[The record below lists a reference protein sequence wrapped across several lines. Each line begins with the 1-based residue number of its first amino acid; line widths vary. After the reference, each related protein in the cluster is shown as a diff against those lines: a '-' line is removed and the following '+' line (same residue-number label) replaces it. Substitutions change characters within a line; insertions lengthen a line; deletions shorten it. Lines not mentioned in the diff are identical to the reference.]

1 MIRRHPLATFVVL
14 AFGVTWVVWIPRA
27 LGAPVGAVGQLS
39 TWAVA
44 VAAVLAA
51 LLTGGRGAVREL
63 LSRLVRWRVGL
74 RWYAVVLLGP
84 AAFWVLTALLFA
96 ALGGTWDDG
105 PLGITA
111 TDWAL
116 LPVVLLIAALTD
128 GLGEELGWR
137 GFALPQLLARR
148 TPLTAS
154 LVLGVVWA
162 AWHLPLLWTPGAA
175 LHEQPPWLLVLDL
188 LAKAVLFTWVFLHTR
203 GSVLLAVLFHASL
216 NVFSIPLAASSAGR
230 PALQVLALALEGVI
244 AAAVVLATRATFLH
258 RVHDPECLPRDDGR
272 RHATVHH

>member
-1 MIRRHPLATFVVL
+1 M
-14 AFGVTWVVWIPRA
+14 
-27 LGAPVGAVGQLS
+27 VGQLW
-39 TWAVA
+39 TWTVA

-84 AAFWVLTALLFA
+84 AAFWVLTTGLFA
-96 ALGGTWDDG
+96 ALGGIWEDG
-105 PLGITA
+105 PLASTA

-116 LPVVLLIAALTD
+116 LSVVLLIAALTD

-137 GFALPQLLARR
+137 GFALPQLLARY
-148 TPLTAS
+148 TPLAAS

-162 AWHLPLLWTPGAA
+162 AWHLPLLWTSGAA
-175 LHEQPPWLLVLDL
+175 LHQQPPWLLVLDVT
-188 LAKAVLFTWVFLHTR
+188 AKAILFTWVFLHTR

-230 PALQVLALALEGVI
+230 PALQVLALVLEWVI
-244 AAAVVLATRATFLH
+244 AAAVVVATRREFLGRARDPACLPHGH
-258 RVHDPECLPRDDGR
+258 RVGSLWVG
-272 RHATVHH
+272 ATGSYARWP

>member
-1 MIRRHPLATFVVL
+1 LLDLGIDIGVSDAPDQARRARADATSAAADLLGRYGDNPGAGRGLARWSDGGSRRRLAVVIRRHPLATFLVL
-14 AFGVTWVVWIPRA
+14 AVGATWAVWLPRA
-27 LGAPVGAVGQLS
+27 LGAPVGPVGQLW
-39 TWAVA
+39 TWVVA

-128 GLGEELGWR
+128 GLGEELGTVC
-137 GFALPQLLARR
+137 ALTVRAWLEISTSR
-148 TPLTAS
+148 S
-154 LVLGVVWA
+154 A
-162 AWHLPLLWTPGAA
+162 AMT
-175 LHEQPPWLLVLDL
+175 
-188 LAKAVLFTWVFLHTR
+188 
-203 GSVLLAVLFHASL
+203 
-216 NVFSIPLAASSAGR
+216 
-230 PALQVLALALEGVI
+230 
-244 AAAVVLATRATFLH
+244 
-258 RVHDPECLPRDDGR
+258 
-272 RHATVHH
+272 